1 MALFDMGIDVLPVL
15 AEALDDTTPTK
26 TPHYARHVYPF
37 REDRGFQVNEIV
49 AVLICE
55 IADREFDWR
64 HEERMVSIRE
74 IGSYPKLTR
83 RFKNQVIAWYVQNKE
98 KRCPSGDQPNV
109 AQPAQLDAGGR
120 MDRRS

>member
-1 MALFDMGIDVLPVL
+1 MTANGAISGGPFPRTRLWPSLTWGSSSSG
-15 AEALDDTTPTK
+15 AGRGTDDATPTK

-55 IADREFDWR
+55 IADREFDRR

-83 RFKNQVIAWYVQNKE
+83 RFKNEVIAWYVQNKE
-98 KRCPSGDQPNV
+98 KQCPSG
-109 AQPAQLDAGGR
+109 
-120 MDRRS
+120 